1 MPGGGS
7 RARRRRS
14 VLVRNKTFFKVH
26 PQANGDFLEAGKR
39 NLIGKGKEYIERRT
53 QAELEILTCIHAA
66 NRNRGKGEQLVETM
80 KATLEV
86 DGGSAGTQGGAAV
99 GAGHPDWLLHF
110 QAGDRR
116 VRQ

>member
-1 MPGGGS
+1 MK
-7 RARRRRS
+7 
-14 VLVRNKTFFKVH
+14 NKTFFKVH

-39 NLIGKGKEYIERRT
+39 NLIGKGKAYIERRN

-66 NRNRGKGEQLVETM
+66 NRNRGKGKQLVEIL
-80 KATLEV
+80 KATLEA
-86 DGGSAGTQGGAAV
+86 DGGAGAEGGAAA

-110 QAGDRR
+110 RAGDAERR